1 MHGKDKQPQF
11 VTALSSTL
19 QIFSLVYT
27 HSTVLLKEADT
38 ALGQTQTH
46 PLTQQIPN
54 IRQCLRPPSPLPP
67 MLGTGLVNCGS
78 YAVYLSDNCR
88 AAHTKVTHFLLLLNF
103 MTDQLWSE
111 MTPNHW
117 PLQRQKRTPATGTQ
131 HTMLWKQ
138 WCWAVEMGTEPEVTG
153 GDTELWQFS
162 TWNAITMKNTAVIAD
177 GHNCRLQQMRTS
189 PNAAAVDTET
199 KEEKLLTFG
208 RPPVGRELPSPP
220 LPAFKGGLRR
230 G

>member
-11 VTALSSTL
+11 VTALRSTL
-19 QIFSLVYT
+19 QIFSLAYT

-38 ALGQTQTH
+38 PLGQTQTH

-111 MTPNHW
+111 MTPNH
-117 PLQRQKRTPATGTQ
+117 
-131 HTMLWKQ
+131 
-138 WCWAVEMGTEPEVTG
+138 
-153 GDTELWQFS
+153 
-162 TWNAITMKNTAVIAD
+162 
-177 GHNCRLQQMRTS
+177 
-189 PNAAAVDTET
+189 
-199 KEEKLLTFG
+199 
-208 RPPVGRELPSPP
+208 
-220 LPAFKGGLRR
+220 
-230 G
+230 